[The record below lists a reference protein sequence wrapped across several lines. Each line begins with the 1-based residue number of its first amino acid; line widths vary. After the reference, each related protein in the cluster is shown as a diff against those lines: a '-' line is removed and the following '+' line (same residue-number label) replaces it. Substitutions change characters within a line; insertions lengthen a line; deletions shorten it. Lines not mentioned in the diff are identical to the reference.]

1 MISWRSLVEMGSE
14 NSENCR
20 ASTSV
25 NRPMKDRRK
34 STNLGRFLV
43 LGAFVVFRHSAT
55 LCAQEYLPDLP
66 VAHPAIRYAERSVDD
81 PIARMSRDMENGSVE
96 LDGGENA
103 LGYLPA
109 LLEYLDIRTDSQALV
124 FSKTSFQATKIAPD
138 NPRAIYF
145 NDDVALAF
153 IRGSDMIELASI
165 DPEIGPIF
173 YTADIRKVATEG
185 FERRQVCLKCHLGP
199 ATSGVPGLFVGSVFP
214 GPTGKPARDD
224 AIITDHRTSFQD
236 RWGGWY
242 INATR
247 GQQED
252 RSNAVARNPA
262 QPLLL
267 DEDQGRNL
275 THLYGKFDPSGYLA
289 PVSDIVA
296 LMTFEHQT
304 QMLNYLTRVSWEER
318 IARHENDAAPLERP
332 QIASDIEALVAYMFF
347 AGEVPLPEPLEGVST
362 FTETFPERG
371 PRDAKGRSLR
381 DFDLER
387 RLFRYPL
394 SYMVYSR
401 SFDALSEDLEAE
413 IYRRLY
419 DVLTNPQP
427 GAQFSHLSTDD
438 RRSVLEIL
446 RDTKPSLPDYFK
458 ADDANENAQAWIWK
472 RGK

>member
-1 MISWRSLVEMGSE
+1 MLHLSLPTLLGEM
-14 NSENCR
+14 
-20 ASTSV
+20 
-25 NRPMKDRRK
+25 RK
-34 STNLGRFLV
+34 TANLGRFLV
-43 LGAFVVFRHSAT
+43 LGTFVVFSPAAT

-81 PIARMSRDMENGSVE
+81 PIARLSRAMHNGSVE

-173 YTADIRKVATEG
+173 YTADIRKLTKQG

-199 ATSGVPGLFVGSVFP
+199 ATSGVPGWFVGSVFP
-214 GPTGKPARDD
+214 GPTGRPARDD
-224 AIITDHRTSFQD
+224 AIITDHRTPLED

-252 RSNAVARNPA
+252 RSNAVASNPA

-275 THLYGKFDPSGYLA
+275 THLFGKFDPSGYLA

-318 IARHENDAAPLERP
+318 IARHENDADPLERS
-332 QIASDIEALVAYMFF
+332 QLASDIEALVAYMFF

-362 FTETFPERG
+362 FTETFPGRG

-427 GAQFSHLSTDD
+427 GAQFSHLSADD

-446 RDTKPSLPDYFK
+446 RETKPSLPDYFK
-458 ADDANENAQAWIWK
+458 AGDANKIAQARIRK
-472 RGK
+472 

>member
-1 MISWRSLVEMGSE
+1 M
-14 NSENCR
+14 
-20 ASTSV
+20 
-25 NRPMKDRRK
+25 RK
-34 STNLGRFLV
+34 TANLGRFLV
-43 LGAFVVFRHSAT
+43 LGAFVVFGHSAT
-55 LCAQEYLPDLP
+55 SSAQEYLPDLP
-66 VAHPAIRYAERSVDD
+66 AAHPAIRYAERSVDD
-81 PIARMSRDMENGSVE
+81 PIARLSRDLENGSVE
-96 LDGGENA
+96 LHGGEKA
-103 LGYLPA
+103 LGYLSA
-109 LLEYLDIRTDSQALV
+109 LLEYLDIYTDSQALV

-145 NDDVALAF
+145 NDEVALAF

-173 YTADIRKVATEG
+173 YTANIRQLATEG

-214 GPTGKPARDD
+214 GPTGRPARED
-224 AIITDHRTSFQD
+224 AIITDHRTPFRD

-242 INATR
+242 VNATR

-267 DEDQGRNL
+267 DEAQGRNQ

-362 FTETFPERG
+362 FTETFPARG
-371 PRDAKGRSLR
+371 PRDTKGRSLR

-413 IYRRLY
+413 IYRRMY

-427 GAQFSHLSTDD
+427 GAQFSHLRTAD
-438 RRSVLEIL
+438 RRAILEIL
-446 RDTKPSLPDYFK
+446 RETKPSLPDYFK
-458 ADDANENAQAWIWK
+458 ADDAK
-472 RGK
+472 MRKGGK